1 MRTIDNWELRPRALA
16 HNWKM
21 QGVRFFW
28 NKFCICREQLFKF
41 DANVGEMCKANSWNS
56 PLNGPGSSVG
66 SFRGGESRK
75 EHKSQKN
82 WGRIQISAEVDQFKG
97 RKGGEGRERQ
107 NWILQK
113 HFFLSLKA
121 LATEEGGENVWG
133 LAARLLRS
141 LGMHGVGDGAR
152 CTSYIIHCISNTAQC
167 TLRWRCCTGA
177 AFEWPETGLLARLW
191 DVVHLSSTLQPLYL
205 STRSTLLEGAA
216 VRGMHLALPRVET
229 SGFGSGLDSA
239 WTDCVW
245 SGLIKMDCCTKFVI
259 QTAL

>member
-1 MRTIDNWELRPRALA
+1 MRTIENWELTPRALA
-16 HNWKM
+16 HNWKI

-82 WGRIQISAEVDQFKG
+82 EGGYKYLQRLINWKGEKEEKEGKG
-97 RKGGEGRERQ
+97 RTGFCKS
-107 NWILQK
+107 I
-113 HFFLSLKA
+113 FSSL
-121 LATEEGGENVWG
+121 WR
-133 LAARLLRS
+133 RLLQRRAEKMS
-141 LGMHGVGDGAR
+141 EALQHGFCVHLE
-152 CTSYIIHCISNTAQC
+152 CTALETEHVAHC
-167 TLRWRCCTGA
+167 TLFIAHRTLHNAHCVGA

-191 DVVHLSSTLQPLYL
+191 DVVHLSRTLQPLYL
-205 STRSTLLEGAA
+205 STRSTLLQPFCTEGC
-216 VRGMHLALPRVET
+216 
-229 SGFGSGLDSA
+229 SGAQDAPCSPESWDEWVWIRPGL
-239 WTDCVW
+239 CVYVW